1 MSRDMRRKLTFYIN
15 VVTLLLAMVN
25 FLRNKRSV

>member
-1 MSRDMRRKLTFYIN
+1 MSRELRRKLTFYIN

-25 FLRNKRSV
+25 FFKK

>member
-1 MSRDMRRKLTFYIN
+1 MSFMSRELRRKLTFYIN

-25 FLRNKRSV
+25 FFKK